1 MRVNPSHFSPNLNFN
16 NLQRIKIMQKL
27 IKVNKTELDKMV
39 LSENKDLN
47 LIFFSVRTLKMQ
59 IEQLEKMLE
68 NQGIG
73 YYGTDYR
80 QVTLKDYML
89 DENDDLV
96 VKSQKRDY

>member
-1 MRVNPSHFSPNLNFN
+1 
-16 NLQRIKIMQKL
+16 MQKL
-27 IKVNKTELDKMV
+27 IKVNKSELDKMI

-80 QVTLKDYML
+80 QVTLKDYIV
-89 DENDDLV
+89 DDQDDIIL
-96 VKSQKRDY
+96 KSQKRDY

>member
-1 MRVNPSHFSPNLNFN
+1 
-16 NLQRIKIMQKL
+16 MQKL

-47 LIFFSVRTLKMQ
+47 LIYFSVRTLKMQ

-80 QVTLKDYML
+80 QVTLKDYIL
-89 DENDDLV
+89 DDNNDFIV
-96 VKSQKRDY
+96 QTGKRDY

>member
-1 MRVNPSHFSPNLNFN
+1 
-16 NLQRIKIMQKL
+16 MQK
-27 IKVNKTELDKMV
+27 IVKVNKTELDKMV

-47 LIFFSVRTLKMQ
+47 LIYFSVRTLKMQ

-73 YYGTDYR
+73 YYGTDYK
-80 QVTLKDYML
+80 QVTLKDYIV
-89 DENDDLV
+89 DDQDDII

>member
-1 MRVNPSHFSPNLNFN
+1 MR
-16 NLQRIKIMQKL
+16 KIV
-27 IKVNKTELDKMV
+27 KVNKSELDKMV
-39 LSENKDLN
+39 LTENKDLN

-80 QVTLKDYML
+80 QVTLKDYIL
-89 DENDDLV
+89 DDNNDFIV
-96 VKSQKRDY
+96 QTGKRDY

>member
-1 MRVNPSHFSPNLNFN
+1 
-16 NLQRIKIMQKL
+16 MQKL
-27 IKVNKTELDKMV
+27 MKVNKSELDKMV
-39 LSENKDLN
+39 LTENKDLN
-47 LIFFSVRTLKMQ
+47 LIYFSVRTLKMQ

-73 YYGTDYR
+73 YYGTDHR

>member
-1 MRVNPSHFSPNLNFN
+1 
-16 NLQRIKIMQKL
+16 MQKL

-47 LIFFSVRTLKMQ
+47 LIYFSVRTLKMQ

-73 YYGTDYR
+73 YYGTDYK
-80 QVTLKDYML
+80 QVTLKDYIL
-89 DENDDLV
+89 DDNNDFIV
-96 VKSQKRDY
+96 QTGKRDY

>member
-1 MRVNPSHFSPNLNFN
+1 
-16 NLQRIKIMQKL
+16 MQKL

-39 LSENKDLN
+39 LTENKDLN

-80 QVTLKDYML
+80 QVTLKDYIV
-89 DENDDLV
+89 DDQDDII

>member
-1 MRVNPSHFSPNLNFN
+1 
-16 NLQRIKIMQKL
+16 MQKL
-27 IKVNKTELDKMV
+27 IKVNKSELDKMI

-73 YYGTDYR
+73 YYGPDYK
-80 QVTLKDYML
+80 QVTLKANILAENDYM
-89 DENDDLV
+89 V
-96 VKSQKRDY
+96 V

>member
-1 MRVNPSHFSPNLNFN
+1 
-16 NLQRIKIMQKL
+16 MQK
-27 IKVNKTELDKMV
+27 IVKVNKTELDKMV

-73 YYGTDYR
+73 YYGTDYK
-80 QVTLKDYML
+80 QVTLKDYIL
-89 DENDDLV
+89 DDNNDFIV
-96 VKSQKRDY
+96 QTGKRDY

>member
-1 MRVNPSHFSPNLNFN
+1 
-16 NLQRIKIMQKL
+16 MQK
-27 IKVNKTELDKMV
+27 IEKVNKTELDKMV

-47 LIFFSVRTLKMQ
+47 LIYFSVRTLKMQ

-80 QVTLKDYML
+80 QVTLKDYIV
-89 DENDDLV
+89 DDQDDII

>member
-1 MRVNPSHFSPNLNFN
+1 
-16 NLQRIKIMQKL
+16 MQK
-27 IKVNKTELDKMV
+27 IVKVNKTELDKMI
-39 LSENKDLN
+39 LTENKDLN

-80 QVTLKDYML
+80 QVTLKDYIV
-89 DENDDLV
+89 DDQDDII

>member
-1 MRVNPSHFSPNLNFN
+1 
-16 NLQRIKIMQKL
+16 
-27 IKVNKTELDKMV
+27 MV

-73 YYGTDYR
+73 YYGTDYK

>member
-1 MRVNPSHFSPNLNFN
+1 
-16 NLQRIKIMQKL
+16 MQKL
-27 IKVNKTELDKMV
+27 IKVNKSELDKMI

-80 QVTLKDYML
+80 QVTLKDYIV
-89 DENDDLV
+89 DDQDDII

>member
-1 MRVNPSHFSPNLNFN
+1 
-16 NLQRIKIMQKL
+16 MQKL
-27 IKVNKTELDKMV
+27 IKVNKTELDKMI

-73 YYGTDYR
+73 YYGTDYK
-80 QVTLKDYML
+80 QVTLKDYIL
-89 DENDDLV
+89 DDNNDFIV
-96 VKSQKRDY
+96 QTGKREY

>member
-1 MRVNPSHFSPNLNFN
+1 
-16 NLQRIKIMQKL
+16 MQKL
-27 IKVNKTELDKMV
+27 IKVNKAELDKMV

-73 YYGTDYR
+73 YYGTDYK
-80 QVTLKDYML
+80 QVTLKDYIL
-89 DENDDLV
+89 DDNNDFIV
-96 VKSQKRDY
+96 QTGKRDY

>member
-1 MRVNPSHFSPNLNFN
+1 
-16 NLQRIKIMQKL
+16 MQK
-27 IKVNKTELDKMV
+27 IVKVNKTELDKMI

-47 LIFFSVRTLKMQ
+47 LIYFSVRTLKMQ

-80 QVTLKDYML
+80 QVTLKDYIV
-89 DENDDLV
+89 DDQDDII

>member
-1 MRVNPSHFSPNLNFN
+1 M
-16 NLQRIKIMQKL
+16 
-27 IKVNKTELDKMV
+27 KVNKTELDKIV

-47 LIFFSVRTLKMQ
+47 LIYFSVRTLKMQ

-80 QVTLKDYML
+80 QVTLKDYIV
-89 DENDDLV
+89 DDQDDII

>member
-1 MRVNPSHFSPNLNFN
+1 
-16 NLQRIKIMQKL
+16 MQK
-27 IKVNKTELDKMV
+27 IVKVNKSELDKMV
-39 LSENKDLN
+39 LTENKDLN

-80 QVTLKDYML
+80 QVTLKDYIV
-89 DENDDLV
+89 DDQDDII